1 MYALGSQMKSL
12 PIISLQTG
20 EAVGWTRRAVFNL
33 ADLEIQA
40 FECITAGNKQP
51 MILMNRD
58 IRQLASDC
66 VIVDNEDE
74 LTDPKDIVR
83 LQAILRARF
92 NPIGKPVISDTG
104 RKLGAVEDFMLN
116 LETARIQKLHVRKS
130 ILQAWLGTSLI
141 IDRTQII
148 DITPQQ
154 ITVREA
160 TLKSRLLQPEPV
172 PEIPS

>member
-20 EAVGWTRRAVFNL
+20 EAVGFTRLPVFNL

-40 FECITAGNKQP
+40 FECDTTAHKHP
-51 MILMNRD
+51 MILMSRD

-83 LQAILRARF
+83 LQTIMRARF
-92 NPIGKPVISDTG
+92 NPIGKPVVSDIG
-104 RKLGAVEDFMLN
+104 RRLGAVEDFMLN
-116 LETARIQKLHVRKS
+116 LESARIQKLHIRKS
-130 ILQAWLGTSLI
+130 ILQAWLGTSLVV
-141 IDRTQII
+141 DRTQII
-148 DITPQQ
+148 DISPQQ

-160 TLKSRLLQPEPV
+160 TLKSGILGSEPI